1 MYPQKFTFEELQ
13 HRTAQTS
20 ELYSCIYLINSKID
34 GKKERQATD
43 FSCLPIVA
51 PDSGLELQ
59 KKRSATYENFRYLKS
74 CFHFQRLAPQPLKAS
89 ISVLRIY
96 LLGYRAFRKIRELF
110 LRIQVVSNYWLSQ
123 LFQSNTN
130 YIINSVQ
137 KIQHDNF
144 FEHLL

>member
-1 MYPQKFTFEELQ
+1 MRILEDDNSRYSSVCSARVLITCSAVP
-13 HRTAQTS
+13 TAS
-20 ELYSCIYLINSKID
+20 APAKNLF
-34 GKKERQATD
+34 GG
-43 FSCLPIVA
+43 PIVA

-137 KIQHDNF
+137 KIQQDNF